1 MDDIRIW
8 SIVIYSIPF
17 IDRFGVGAGRRHYLE
32 FLRGVVR
39 HESINFTVHQVVQL
53 VSQTMI
59 SSVGCGTNILRV

>member
-17 IDRFGVGAGRRHYLE
+17 IDRFGVGAGGGIIWSFKGR
-32 FLRGVVR
+32 VR
-39 HESINFTVHQVVQL
+39 HERVNFKVYQVVQL

-59 SSVGCGTNILRV
+59 SSVRRGTNILRV